1 MFAALILGALWLLQT
16 VFLQSFYDGMAIQ
29 NTQRLAEKIVGQ
41 VDSDDFEEQLDAWA
55 SEGSMLIFLTDRE
68 GGILYSTDE
77 HSAVYQKKDAGR
89 SGGSNPYREQD
100 GPLSWQ
106 EGARHNL
113 PSDYPGFLECLEES
127 STGQAGYKSVDG
139 NAYIYGQVLPES
151 SRWGQAV
158 LYMSTPL
165 GGAGAAVGIL
175 RVQLLWVT
183 LASLALASVLAWLVA
198 RQFARPVAAITRQAR
213 NLPDGNTEA
222 PYEAGFC
229 KELDEVSRA
238 LTETAE
244 TLRNLENARRELLAN
259 VSHDLRT
266 PLTMIKGYAE
276 MVREISWND
285 EEKREQDLGIITREA
300 DRLTTLVNDILE
312 YSAAQSQ
319 EPELTRV
326 DLSRLAK
333 EAVEQVAPLAQ
344 QNGLKIVSDIASGVQ
359 VPADEKHMSRV
370 LCNLLDNGLRYTQS
384 KLTVRVKAQEG
395 TVRAEVRDDGPGIPP
410 EELPLVWERY
420 FTSKQRGGR
429 GSSGLGLA
437 ITKEL
442 LTAQKARFG
451 VSSQVGDG
459 TAFWFEMPLE

>member
-1 MFAALILGALWLLQT
+1 MQT
-16 VFLQSFYDGMAIQ
+16 VFLQSFYDGMAIR

-77 HSAVYQKKDAGR
+77 HSAVYQKKDAGH
-89 SGGSNPYREQD
+89 SGGSNPYREQE
-100 GPLSWQ
+100 GLNWQ

-113 PSDYPGFLECLEES
+113 PSDYPGFLERLEAS
-127 STGQAGYKSVDG
+127 SIGRVGYKSWDDK
-139 NAYIYGQVLPES
+139 AYIYGQVLPES
-151 SRWGQAV
+151 SRFGQAV

-244 TLRNLENARRELLAN
+244 ALRKLENTRRELLAN

-276 MVREISWND
+276 MVREISWSD
-285 EEKREQDLGIITREA
+285 EERREQDLGIITREA
-300 DRLTTLVNDILE
+300 DRLTALVNDILE

-333 EAVEQVAPLAQ
+333 EAVEQFTPLAQ
-344 QNGLKIVSDIASGVQ
+344 QKGLKIAGDIAPGAQ
-359 VPADEKHMSRV
+359 VMADEKYMSRV
-370 LCNLLDNGLRYTQS
+370 LYNLLDNGLRYAQNQ
-384 KLTVRVKAQEG
+384 LIVQVKAQEG
-395 TVRAEVRDDGPGIPP
+395 TVCAEVRDDGPGIPP

-420 FTSKQRGGR
+420 FTSKQRGGH
-429 GSSGLGLA
+429 GNSGLGLA

-442 LTAQKARFG
+442 LTAQEARFG
-451 VSSQVGDG
+451 VNSQVRDG
-459 TAFWFEMPLE
+459 TAFWFEISQVK

>member
-16 VFLQSFYDGMAIQ
+16 VFLQSFYDGMAIR
-29 NTQRLAEKIVGQ
+29 NTQRLAEEIVGQ
-41 VDSDDFEEQLDAWA
+41 VDSDDFEKRLDAWA

-89 SGGSNPYREQD
+89 SGGSNPYREQE
-100 GPLSWQ
+100 GLSWQ

-113 PSDYPGFLECLEES
+113 PSDYPGFLKCLEES
-127 STGQAGYKSVDG
+127 STGQVGYKSADG

-151 SRWGQAV
+151 SRFGQAV

-229 KELDEVSRA
+229 KELDEVSQA
-238 LTETAE
+238 LAETAE
-244 TLRNLENARRELLAN
+244 TLHKLENARRELLAN

-276 MVREISWND
+276 MVREISWSD
-285 EEKREQDLGIITREA
+285 EERREQDLGIIMRET
-300 DRLTTLVNDILE
+300 DRLTALVNDILG

-333 EAVEQVAPLAQ
+333 EAVEQFAPLAQ
-344 QNGLKIVSDIASGVQ
+344 QKGLKIAGDIAPGAQ
-359 VPADEKHMSRV
+359 VLADEKHMSRV
-370 LCNLLDNGLRYTQS
+370 LCNLLDNGLRYAQNQ
-384 KLTVRVKAQEG
+384 LTVQVKAQEG
-395 TVRAEVRDDGPGIPP
+395 AVHVEVRDDGPGIPP

-420 FTSKQRGGR
+420 FTSKQRGGH

-459 TAFWFEMPLE
+459 TAFWFEISQVK